1 MKSIRFSH
9 ALVATGLLTL
19 TLALVAAL
27 LTLPWFDISGIV
39 MGTSGA
45 GPDRRTV
52 GGPSVVAPTSVL
64 IATIVVGL
72 ATLSWGLRQARRD
85 GPGQE
90 LTFSQALVVA
100 GLLGLGT
107 TGALA
112 MWPAFYM
119 AAADWC
125 ERVTVVGPYSAS
137 YSNAF
142 CSLPD
147 SMRGYRVLR
156 LGLGEP
162 QLSYTGM
169 LVMQVVAVSLPLA
182 VLGEGFRR
190 LRRDRMAGG
199 PAAGGLARSHVV
211 VLLALLS
218 FMVACAAAPPSIE
231 SIDFA
236 VGLSQGWR
244 NAPLVVPELVTLGV
258 GCGVPLA
265 ILLLAA
271 VRHRWARGNASVW
284 LPVATALLVFALAGT
299 AAADP
304 ADTSH
309 GVLGRPGVEY
319 FRLAVVGTVVAGLV
333 WGALSGSTQRGEAR
347 GFWSLGEVLGV
358 VAVIG
363 LMLLASATR
372 GAVNQF
378 EFARLGEVTHT
389 WLIATLAAAY
399 AVNLGVLAAA
409 VWRLRVEGRRE
420 PVPEPEN
427 A

>member
-1 MKSIRFSH
+1 MKFISFSH

-27 LTLPWFDISGIV
+27 LTLPWFDVLGFV
-39 MGTSGA
+39 MGMAGRGA
-45 GPDRRTV
+45 DRGPV
-52 GGPSVVAPTSVL
+52 EGPSVVAPTSVL

-72 ATLSWGLRQARRD
+72 ATLCWGLAQGRGDGRR
-85 GPGQE
+85 QE
-90 LTFSQALVVA
+90 LTFSQALVAA
-100 GLLGLGT
+100 GLLGLGI

-112 MWPAFYM
+112 MWPAFFM
-119 AAADWC
+119 VAGDWC
-125 ERVTVVGPYSAS
+125 ERVRPVGQYAQT
-137 YSNAF
+137 F
-142 CSLPD
+142 CGLPD
-147 SMRGYRVLR
+147 SMRGYRVLH
-156 LGLGEP
+156 LGLAP
-162 QLSYTGM
+162 PPSYATGM
-169 LVMQVVAVSLPLA
+169 LVMQVVAGALPLA
-182 VLGEGFRR
+182 VLGEGLRR

-199 PAAGGLARSHVV
+199 LAADGLARSHVV

-218 FMVACAAAPPSIE
+218 FMAACAAAPPSIE

-258 GCGVPLA
+258 GCGVPLV

-309 GVLGRPGVEY
+309 GVLGRPGVEH
-319 FRLAVVGTVVAGLV
+319 FRLAVVGIVLAGLV
-333 WGALSGSTQRGEAR
+333 WGTFACSTPRGEAR

-399 AVNLGVLAAA
+399 AVNLAILAAA

-420 PVPEPEN
+420 PAPEPGS